1 MFALTILTKNNCS
14 TSAQEFDSV
23 VFFEE
28 SLEEAIRL
36 GQLSGDF
43 YEILDLLTGRALD
56 WDEINYK
63 ESEKWVYYDEE
74 LIWKKVGDENNVR
87 EYFEPF
93 LI

>member
-1 MFALTILTKNNCS
+1 MFILTILTKNNCS
-14 TSAQEFDSV
+14 TSSQEFDSV
-23 VFFEE
+23 VFYEE

-43 YEILDLLTGRALD
+43 YKILDLSSGRALD

-63 ESEKWVYYDEE
+63 ESEEWIYDDEE
-74 LIWKKVGDENNVR
+74 LIWKKVEDEDHVQANFNH
-87 EYFEPF
+87 F

>member
-1 MFALTILTKNNCS
+1 MFVLSIIPKNNCS
-14 TSAQEFDSV
+14 TKAQKSDSV
-23 VFFEE
+23 VFYEE

-43 YEILDLLTGRALD
+43 YKILDLSSGRALD

-63 ESEKWVYYDEE
+63 ESEEWIYDDEE
-74 LIWKKVGDENNVR
+74 LIWKKVEDDDHVQANFNH
-87 EYFEPF
+87 F